1 MGRLGRAKS
10 LRFDI
15 GYFSEEQR
23 KGQSGWNVVSKDCDH
38 TGRVEVAEER
48 RNQIM

>member
-1 MGRLGRAKS
+1 M
-10 LRFDI
+10 RFDI